1 MKQAPAVVGAR
12 CSEMASD
19 LGGGEVLLLENSRF
33 EPGETKN
40 DPELA
45 EALAELVDLYVNDA
59 FGSAHRAHATTE
71 GVAHHLPGV
80 RGAAARARGDRA
92 HRGPG

>member
-1 MKQAPAVVGAR
+1 M
-12 CSEMASD
+12 
-19 LGGGEVLLLENSRF
+19 LLLENSRY

-45 EALAELVDLYVNDA
+45 KQLAALADLYVNDA

-71 GVAHHLPGV
+71 GVAHQLP
-80 RGAAARARGDRA
+80 ATPACCSSAR
-92 HRGPG
+92 